1 MAIKTYVLEVI
12 FDDENDECI
21 GLREYVDS
29 QETVL
34 YVDNNKVK
42 LDKKLGKL
50 LESDIMGLT

>member
-21 GLREYVDS
+21 GLREYIDNE
-29 QETVL
+29 ETVL

-50 LESDIMGLT
+50 IQGNIMGLT